1 MIDDILGMNIHVGQP
16 ARRVFTSE
24 HAASDKN
31 VLEQA

>member
-1 MIDDILGMNIHVGQP
+1 MIDDIAEINVCVGQP

-24 HAASDKN
+24 RAASDKN

>member
-1 MIDDILGMNIHVGQP
+1 MIDDILGMNIRVGQP
-16 ARRVFTSE
+16 RRVFTSE